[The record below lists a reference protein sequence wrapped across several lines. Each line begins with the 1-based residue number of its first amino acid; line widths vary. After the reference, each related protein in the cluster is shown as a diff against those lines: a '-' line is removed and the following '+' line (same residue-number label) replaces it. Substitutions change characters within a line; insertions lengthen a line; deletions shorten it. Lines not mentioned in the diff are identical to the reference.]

1 MLRSRQ
7 GLQRLNVWGSLR
19 CWDTRR
25 VRLLVVDLR
34 LWHGLGEVHGD
45 QFFFFHPD
53 HAAGLAIPHPMLLP
67 SDLKARAGIASV
79 SEAWASRVWDKFF

>member
-1 MLRSRQ
+1 MNTAMLRSRQ
-7 GLQRLNVWGSLR
+7 GLQLLNVWGSLR

-45 QFFFFHPD
+45 QCFFFFST
-53 HAAGLAIPHPMLLP
+53 LTMLQ
-67 SDLKARAGIASV
+67 
-79 SEAWASRVWDKFF
+79 AWLFLTLCYFLQI